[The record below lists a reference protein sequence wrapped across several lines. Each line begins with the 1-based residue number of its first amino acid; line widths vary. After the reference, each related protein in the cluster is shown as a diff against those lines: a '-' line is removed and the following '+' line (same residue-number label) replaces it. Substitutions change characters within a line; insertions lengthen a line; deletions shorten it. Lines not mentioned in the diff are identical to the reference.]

1 MKSRY
6 DALVIGG
13 GPGGAIAAG
22 ELAGAGHSVCLVE
35 KRPAIGAP
43 VRCAEGIGKDVL
55 AEFIAP
61 DDRWIS
67 AEIKGARIVAPD
79 GVSMTLE
86 QQMAGSKVGY
96 ILDRKIF
103 DRDLIWQ
110 AASRGAEVHVKT
122 RATRP
127 LVEDGAVKGAV
138 LETCGRTREVK
149 ADVVIAAD
157 GVESKFARWCGV
169 DSAVPL
175 RELMSCAQ
183 YILTDI
189 DIDPGMTVFYLG
201 NKVAPEGYA
210 WVFPK
215 GDRTANVGIGISGRR
230 SRDGNRARDY
240 LDRFVAARF
249 PGGKTIEYIVGGVS
263 VCRPLPCTVADGLMV
278 VGDAA
283 RVADPMT
290 GGGIYNAMK
299 TGRLAAGVASESIS
313 SGDCSSSALMA
324 YDRAWRD
331 SKLGKTLERNWRI
344 KEYFITLSDEKL
356 NAIVHSISKMNLK
369 DFSVFNLVKELIRHN
384 PKLLLELKGL
394 HDSLKAG

>member
-6 DALVIGG
+6 DVLVIGG

-22 ELAGAGHSVCLVE
+22 DLAAKGHSVCLVE

-55 AEFIAP
+55 ADYIEP
-61 DDRWIS
+61 DERWIS
-67 AEIKGARIVAPD
+67 AEIRTAGIVAPD
-79 GVSMTLE
+79 GTSMVLE
-86 QQMAGSKVGY
+86 QEMAGSKVGY
-96 ILDRKIF
+96 VLDRKIF
-103 DRDLIWQ
+103 DRELVWQ
-110 AASRGAEVHVKT
+110 AAGKGAEVH
-122 RATRP
+122 
-127 LVEDGAVKGAV
+127 
-138 LETCGRTREVK
+138 EVR

-157 GVESKFARWCGV
+157 GVESKFARWCGL
-169 DSAVPL
+169 DTAVPL

-189 DIDPGMTVFYLG
+189 DIDPARTVFYLG

-215 GDRTANVGIGISGRR
+215 GDRMANVGIGISSRR

-240 LDRFVAARF
+240 LDRFVAAHF
-249 PGGKTIEYIVGGVS
+249 PQGKTIEYIVGGVS

-283 RVADPMT
+283 RLSDPMT
-290 GGGIYNAMK
+290 GGGIFNAMY
-299 TGRLAAGVASESIS
+299 TGRLAAGVASGAVSD
-313 SGDCSSSALMA
+313 GNCSSAALMA
-324 YDRAWRD
+324 YDQAWRH

-356 NAIVHSISKMNLK
+356 NAIVHSMARMNLK
-369 DFSVFNLVKELIRHN
+369 EFSVFNLVKELIRHN

-394 HDSLKAG
+394 HDSLNIPA